1 MEAVTTAGSTGG
13 IHKNSCFASNR
24 NPCFRAA
31 HPLPQ
36 AGPEAP
42 KVEKAKK

>member
-13 IHKNSCFASNR
+13 IHKNPCFASNKT
-24 NPCFRAA
+24 PSGLL
-31 HPLPQ
+31 HPLPE

>member
-1 MEAVTTAGSTGG
+1 VTTAGSTGG
-13 IHKNSCFASNR
+13 IHKNPCFASNKT
-24 NPCFRAA
+24 RASGLL
-31 HPLPQ
+31 HPLPE